1 MFQRANGMNYVQF
14 LRRIHESYAFEW
26 YIEIGC
32 RDGRILNMAQGKTI
46 GVDPAFRLK
55 QSILGQKPQL
65 HLFQETSDAF
75 FAANRLEVLGAQ
87 PTVAFVDGMHLFE
100 YALRD
105 ILNIE
110 AYADPNGV
118 IFVHDCCPF
127 NVDMTTRDLEA
138 LPGFWT
144 GDVWKLIPILSK
156 YRPDLTISVLDA
168 RPTGLLAITGL
179 KPGAAQPQ
187 IDLFE
192 VIDQYQDV
200 DITEFGLEAFASE
213 FEFTDAKA
221 AFEGDSLGLSA
232 LSRADFTTRR
242 PTLIMP

>member
-1 MFQRANGMNYVQF
+1 MFQRANGINYVQF

-110 AYADPNGV
+110 AHADPNGV

-127 NVDMTTRDLEA
+127 NLDMTTRDLEA
-138 LPGFWT
+138 LPDFWT
-144 GDVWKLIPILSK
+144 GDVWKLIPILSE
-156 YRPDLTISVLDA
+156 YRPDLNVLVLDA

-179 KPGAAQPQ
+179 KPGAAQPE
-187 IDLFE
+187 IDLFK
-192 VIDQYQDV
+192 IFDQYQAV
-200 DITEFGLEAFASE
+200 DIESFGLEAFATN
-213 FEFTDAKA
+213 FELADAKA
-221 AFEGDSLGLSA
+221 VFEEDHLGLSA
-232 LSRADFTTRR
+232 LSNPDLTTLR
-242 PTLIMP
+242 PKLITP